1 VSLRPALLAGL
12 VGSLISAAAPA
23 VAMASNVDA
32 PVVLLGTAE
41 DESLTGRIA
50 AELRAL
56 GIAVDIHLV
65 TGDKRGIDLEVES
78 ALREGARA
86 AVRVDA
92 ATGRTEVS
100 IPDSVTREMTLKQV
114 LEGPPAA
121 VLAPLLAV
129 RTVEFVRAM
138 LLGPRNE
145 ELRRNRVQGAGP
157 EARRPID
164 EAVVAEIGPANGA
177 TAITASPV
185 LGLTLDSGAIFTPGG
200 LDTQIAIGIVT
211 RIRLFRRIG
220 AELMGFTPLNTN
232 RIEGTPASSGTHIS
246 ASTWLAGAGLFA
258 RQPLGSRMGFEVAA
272 GAMIALLQVSGT
284 APQSSG
290 LRGVTDW
297 TFGGSVYGRL
307 GADLAIARNLALRLD
322 LLGGGAFREAKLD
335 LDASDSSSRRSAW
348 ARSFAAALGGVEA
361 RWY

>member
-1 VSLRPALLAGL
+1 VSVRPALLAGL
-12 VGSLISAAAPA
+12 LGSLISAAAPA
-23 VAMASNVDA
+23 VAMTSNDLA

-41 DESLTGRIA
+41 DEPLSGRIA
-50 AELRAL
+50 AELRSL
-56 GIAVDIHLV
+56 GFAVDIRV
-65 TGDKRGIDLEVES
+65 IAGDKSGIDLGVES

-100 IPDSVTREMTLKQV
+100 IPDPVTGEVTLKQV

-121 VLAPLLAV
+121 ALAPVLAV

-145 ELRRNRVQGAGP
+145 ELRRNRVEGAAP
-157 EARRPID
+157 ETSRPAA
-164 EAVVAEIGPANGA
+164 EAVVAEIGAASGA
-177 TAITASPV
+177 VSIAASPV

-200 LDTQIAIGIVT
+200 LDTEIAIGVVA
-211 RIRLFRRIG
+211 RLRLFRRVG
-220 AELMGFTPLNTN
+220 VELMGFTPLTTN
-232 RIEGTPASSGTHIS
+232 RIDGTPVPSGTQIS

-258 RQPLGSRMGFEVAA
+258 RQPLGSRVGLEVAA

-290 LRGVTDW
+290 LTGVTDW
-297 TFGGSVYGRL
+297 TVGGSVYGRL
-307 GADLAIARNLALRLD
+307 GADLAIAHNLALRLD
-322 LLGGGAFREAKLD
+322 LLGGGAFREAKLA
-335 LDASDSSSRRSAW
+335 LGVSDPSSRRTAW
-348 ARSFAAALGGVEA
+348 ARSFGAALGGVEA
-361 RWY
+361 RWF